1 MNANWGLLRYLC
13 KAGLVTAFLCGQTVS
28 AQTAP
33 GTTPARPLPDVV
45 PDTAPIPA
53 HVKQRILD
61 HMKQTDLQRL
71 HGWPGIVFYCP
82 VEEAK
87 SDTVKAVCNRINAE
101 IGAMMAASNIKFQIA
116 KNAFDLHFLPHMTG
130 RLLLVVD
137 LVGTAADSPA
147 AAMFAEVE
155 ALAHY
160 AHAVNW
166 SSELHPAQEPGDS
179 RSPLEVPQHVNAVL
193 WESNMIVAS
202 SGGPAQ
208 LEEPLYKGIRER
220 LSAFLAEY
228 KKVNAK

>member
-1 MNANWGLLRYLC
+1 M
-13 KAGLVTAFLCGQTVS
+13 
-28 AQTAP
+28 
-33 GTTPARPLPDVV
+33 
-45 PDTAPIPA
+45 
-53 HVKQRILD
+53 KQRILD

-87 SDTVKAVCNRINAE
+87 SDVVKAVCTRINAE
-101 IGAMMAASNIKFQIA
+101 IGATMAASNIKFQIA

-137 LVGTAADSPA
+137 IVGTTPESPA
-147 AAMFAEVE
+147 SALFAEVE

-166 SSELHPAQEPGDS
+166 SSELHPAQDAGEA

-193 WESNMIVAS
+193 WESKMIVAGTGS
-202 SGGPAQ
+202 QSQ
-208 LEEPLYKGIRER
+208 LEEPLFKGIHER
-220 LSAFLAEY
+220 IGNFLAEFV
-228 KKVNAK
+228 KVNPK

>member
-1 MNANWGLLRYLC
+1 MMNVNLEWLRRAGVVTMLLGSPWAL
-13 KAGLVTAFLCGQTVS
+13 
-28 AQTAP
+28 AQTA
-33 GTTPARPLPDVV
+33 TVTPTNPVRDVV

-87 SDTVKAVCNRINAE
+87 NDAIKAVCTRINAE
-101 IGAMMAASNIKFQIA
+101 IGATMAASNIKFQIA

-137 LVGTAADSPA
+137 LVGTGPESSATAF
-147 AAMFAEVE
+147 FAEVQ

-166 SSELHPAQEPGDS
+166 SSELHPLQEAGDG

-193 WESNMIVAS
+193 WESNMIVAGT
-202 SGGPAQ
+202 GGPSS
-208 LEEPLYKGIRER
+208 LEETLYKGIHER
-220 LSAFLAEY
+220 IAGFLVEFV
-228 KKVNAK
+228 KVNSK

>member
-1 MNANWGLLRYLC
+1 MMNVNLRWLQWLC
-13 KAGLVTAFLCGQTVS
+13 RAGLVTMVMLSPQLV
-28 AQTAP
+28 AQTTAVAP
-33 GTTPARPLPDVV
+33 AKTMPDVV

-87 SDTVKAVCNRINAE
+87 SDAIKTVCSRINAE
-101 IGAMMAASNIKFQIA
+101 VGSMMAASNIKFQVA

-137 LVGTAADSPA
+137 ILATGPESPA
-147 AAMFAEVE
+147 AALSASVQ

-166 SSELHPAQEPGDS
+166 SSELHPLQEAGDG

-193 WESNMIVAS
+193 WESELIVAGT
-202 SGGPAQ
+202 GGLSP
-208 LEEPLYKGIRER
+208 LEDAVYKGVHER
-220 LSAFLAEY
+220 IAAFLAEFV
-228 KKVNAK
+228 KVNPK

>member
-1 MNANWGLLRYLC
+1 MMNANWGLLRCLC
-13 KAGLVTAFLCGQTVS
+13 KAGLVSVMLGGQGAV
-28 AQTAP
+28 AEPAAA
-33 GTTPARPLPDVV
+33 TPTKPLPDVV

-82 VEEAK
+82 VEEA
-87 SDTVKAVCNRINAE
+87 SSETVKTVCNRINAE
-101 IGAMMAASNIKFQIA
+101 IGGMMAASNVKFQIA

-137 LVGTAADSPA
+137 IIGTPPDSPA
-147 AAMFAEVE
+147 AALFAGVQ

-166 SSELHPAQEPGDS
+166 SSELHPMQEPGEG

-193 WESNMIVAS
+193 WDSKMIVAGT
-202 SGGPAQ
+202 GGPAP
-208 LEEPLYKGIRER
+208 LAESLYKGIHER
-220 LSAFLAEY
+220 IAAFLAEFA
-228 KKVNAK
+228 KVNPK